1 MQLLNRGMNMKN
13 NRKNKIN
20 PKYVLAALSLLC
32 IAGIGLSLF
41 RGFSIPAAGTIVNSL
56 MITSSIVVRQIAI
69 MISILLVLF
78 FLSLLYAILLIVF
91 I

>member
-1 MQLLNRGMNMKN
+1 MKN

-41 RGFSIPAAGTIVNSL
+41 RGFSMPAAGTIVNSL
-56 MITSSIVVRQIAI
+56 MAPMHQ
-69 MISILLVLF
+69 
-78 FLSLLYAILLIVF
+78 
-91 I
+91 